1 MATANLSVT
10 TTETF
15 DLAVWVYDLN
25 APGTP
30 SQQVVLN
37 ANGALL
43 NQGAALTVPLIE
55 DAAGNVSYQWAAEQ
69 IKENIRTTIRTKSEA
84 PLSQGVHRLH

>member
-1 MATANLSVT
+1 MLEERISSLCVLRCAQACDMLQDYYGNRKPSVT

-55 DAAGNVSYQWAAEQ
+55 DAAGNVFPSG
-69 IKENIRTTIRTKSEA
+69 
-84 PLSQGVHRLH
+84 PLSR